1 MSTGDVGLGRV
12 TAAGLPCAPGDLW
25 SLELEREDNDH
36 SEISY
41 LSNCLLYNKNVLVA
55 LSMNSPREGVA
66 GNSWRLFFFFNQMRE
81 QEFRA
86 LL

>member
-1 MSTGDVGLGRV
+1 MGLGRV

-66 GNSWRLFFFFNQMRE
+66 GSSWRLFFF
-81 QEFRA
+81 
-86 LL
+86 LTK